1 MFIGDLRQR
10 HQGSTV
16 ASGLVPALIGNSL
29 DKMKRKYEA
38 DRDKVLAAHVCGKFP
53 RANHPNKE

>member
-29 DKMKRKYEA
+29 DNLLRLNCRWFTSV
-38 DRDKVLAAHVCGKFP
+38 DVLWLMISTKLSERG
-53 RANHPNKE
+53 